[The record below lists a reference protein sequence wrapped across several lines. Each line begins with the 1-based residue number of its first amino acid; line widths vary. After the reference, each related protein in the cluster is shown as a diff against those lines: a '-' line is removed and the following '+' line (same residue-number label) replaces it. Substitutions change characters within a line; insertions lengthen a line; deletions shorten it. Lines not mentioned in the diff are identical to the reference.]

1 MNWKFPPHYRLVPE
15 KYLRARLQKSARLC
29 RELDLA
35 GMLFTQAAD
44 IFYLSG
50 TMQQGAVFVDQ
61 KARPR
66 LFLRRHAGRGMAES
80 PFSAQVVKGFSDIA
94 RELALPAGSR
104 LGLALDV
111 MPAREYLGWQK
122 RLPGVELVDISGP
135 WLKLKGVK
143 DTYEL
148 EALARAGRIAVQVYE
163 QVPRLLREDMSE
175 AALAGRL
182 LALAME
188 LGAMNLARSRSPY
201 LDNYTW
207 HLVAGP
213 PGAAPS
219 AIDAAFNGIG
229 PSPAFPLGASL
240 LPIRRGDPVI
250 VDIGICYDG
259 YLTDQTRTY
268 CLGPAPGPVRRAPEV
283 LEQVERVVLEHLR
296 PGARSGDIY
305 QAAVDTA
312 RELGMAHAFL
322 GRDDHRIK
330 YVGHGTGL
338 ELGAPP
344 YLLKGSRE
352 KVRAGEV
359 YALELKM
366 VLDQGPVGLENT
378 VVVNQQGPPTVLTPI
393 PGRLFDQL

>member
-1 MNWKFPPHYRLVPE
+1 MNWSFPPHYRLVPE
-15 KYLRARLQKSARLC
+15 KYLRGRLQNSARLC
-29 RELDLA
+29 RQLDLA
-35 GMLFTQAAD
+35 GLLFTQAAD
-44 IFYLSG
+44 IYYLSG
-50 TMQQGAVFVDQ
+50 TMQQGAVFVDPDA
-61 KARPR
+61 KPH

-80 PFSAQVVKGFSDIA
+80 PLPAQAVKSFSDIA
-94 RELALPAGSR
+94 RQLDLAPGSR

-122 RLPGVELVDISGP
+122 RLAGVELVDVSSP
-135 WLKLKGVK
+135 WLALKGVK
-143 DTYEL
+143 DAYEL
-148 EALARAGRIAVQVYE
+148 DNLSRAGRLAVQVYE
-163 QVPRLLREDMSE
+163 QVPRLLEEGMSE

-182 LALAME
+182 LARAME

-201 LDNYTW
+201 MDNYTW

-213 PGAAPS
+213 LGAAPS

-240 LPIRRGDPVI
+240 LTIRRGDPVI

-268 CLGPAPGPVRRAPEV
+268 CLGPAPEPVRRAHEV
-283 LEQVERVVLEHLR
+283 LEQVERVVLDLLR
-296 PGARSGDIY
+296 PGTRSGDVY

-312 RELGMAHAFL
+312 RELGMGHAFL
-322 GRDDHRIK
+322 GRGDHRIR

-344 YLLKGSRE
+344 YLLEGSQE
-352 KVRAGEV
+352 KVRAHQV

-366 VLDQGPVGLENT
+366 VLDEGPVGLENT
-378 VVVNQQGPPTVLTPI
+378 VVVNQKGPPTILTPI
-393 PGRLFDQL
+393 PGRLFAEL

>member
-1 MNWKFPPHYRLVPE
+1 MKWRFPPHYRLVPE
-15 KYLRARLQKSARLC
+15 KYLRARLQNSARLC
-29 RELDLA
+29 RELDLV

-50 TMQQGAVFVDQ
+50 TMQQGALFVDRQ
-61 KARPR
+61 AHAR

-80 PFSAQVVKGFSDIA
+80 PLQAQVVRGFGDIA
-94 RELALPAGSR
+94 RELDLPPASR
-104 LGLALDV
+104 LGLALDI
-111 MPAREYLGWQK
+111 MPAREYLGWHK
-122 RLPGVELVDISGP
+122 RLAGVELVDISPP

-143 DTYEL
+143 DAYEL
-148 EALARAGRIAVQVYE
+148 ENLARAGRIAVQVYE
-163 QVPRLLREDMSE
+163 QVPRLIAEGMSE

-201 LDNYTW
+201 LENYTW

-259 YLTDQTRTY
+259 YLSDQTRTY
-268 CLGPAPGPVRRAPEV
+268 CLGSAPEPVRRAHQV
-283 LEQVERVVLEHLR
+283 LEQVERVVLERLR

-312 RELGMAHAFL
+312 RELGMDHAFL
-322 GRDDHRIK
+322 GREGHRIK

-344 YLLKGSRE
+344 YLLKDSRE
-352 KVRAGEV
+352 KVRPGEV

-366 VLDQGPVGLENT
+366 VLEEGPVGLENT
-378 VVVNQQGPPTVLTPI
+378 VVVNQQGPPTILSPI
-393 PGRLFDQL
+393 PGRLFDRL